1 MGKELGPRDMALLA
15 ETAKGKSPQE
25 VGDYLGLPAA
35 QVVLRVKTLLQ
46 DRDVYTEIEQRQ
58 LMLMDLM
65 GLKNKLMDQMKNYAD
80 KDNATTALKTF
91 KLMDEI
97 LDKQGK
103 ISDEQLMK
111 VTTAHAGA
119 MVRLIA
125 AAFER
130 AKDLLAAE
138 YPEVDVK
145 QIEAAFNDALKE
157 EAENYDG

>member
-35 QVVLRVKTLLQ
+35 QVVLRVKSLLQ

-58 LMLMDLM
+58 LFLMDLVSI
-65 GLKNKLMDQMKNYAD
+65 KNKLMDQMKSYAD
-80 KDNATTALKTF
+80 KDNATTALKTI

-111 VTTAHAGA
+111 VTTAHANA
-119 MVRLIA
+119 MVRLIS

-130 AKDLLAAE
+130 ARDLLAAE
-138 YPEVDVK
+138 YPEVDIK
-145 QIEAAFNDALKE
+145 QIEATFNEALKE
-157 EAENYDG
+157 EADKYDG

>member
-1 MGKELGPRDMALLA
+1 MAKELGPRDMAMLVEA
-15 ETAKGKSPQE
+15 RKGKSMQE
-25 VGDYLGLPAA
+25 IGDYLGLPAE
-35 QVVLRVKTLLQ
+35 QVTLRIKEILTT
-46 DRDVYTEIEQRQ
+46 RDVFTEIEQRQ
-58 LMLMDLM
+58 LYMMDLVEI
-65 GLKNKLMDQMKNYAD
+65 KSKLMDQMKSYAD
-80 KDNATTALKTF
+80 KDNATTALKTI

-103 ISDEQLMK
+103 ISDDQLMK

-138 YPEVDVK
+138 YPEVDIK
-145 QIEAAFNDALKE
+145 QIEAAFNEALRE
-157 EAENYDG
+157 EADKYDG

>member
-1 MGKELGPRDMALLA
+1 MAKELGPRDKAMLVEAR
-15 ETAKGKSPQE
+15 KGKSMQE
-25 VGDYLGLPAA
+25 IGDYLGLPAA
-35 QVVLRVKTLLQ
+35 QVTLRIKEILTT
-46 DRDVYTEIEQRQ
+46 RDVFTEIEQRQ
-58 LMLMDLM
+58 LYMMDLVEI
-65 GLKNKLMDQMKNYAD
+65 KSKLMEQMKSYAD
-80 KDNATTALKTF
+80 KDNATTALKTI

-103 ISDEQLMK
+103 ISDDQLMK